1 MQALPQGAPA
11 RTLEFA
17 MGLAESLPPSNAVW
31 FLLEA
36 ETFCSLPMD
45 ANRQQLCTA
54 LAQQMLRQTDAVEP
68 RKTGAQLAEKL
79 GLAPELWAPAR
90 DEVEA
95 LLLLKPARARS
106 ATRSAGDTC
115 LPATERVTYFRRMAE
130 VGDLMAR
137 REWRARQAAQERSK

>member
-1 MQALPQGAPA
+1 MS
-11 RTLEFA
+11 
-17 MGLAESLPPSNAVW
+17 LAESLPPSNAVW

-95 LLLLKPARARS
+95 LLVLKPTH
-106 ATRSAGDTC
+106 TRSAGDTC

-130 VGDLMAR
+130 VGDLIAR